1 MSRISEAL
9 RHCAASKCEG
19 CPYDTETICPST
31 TELMSMAADEL
42 ERLDGIIDVFIKED
56 AE

>member
-19 CPYDTETICPST
+19 CPYDPETICPST
-31 TELMSMAADEL
+31 SELMSMAADEL
-42 ERLDGIIDVFIKED
+42 ERLDGIIDAFIKD
-56 AE
+56 GAE

>member
-19 CPYDTETICPST
+19 CPYDPETICPST
-31 TELMSMAADEL
+31 SGLMSMAEDEL
-42 ERLDGIIDVFIKED
+42 ERLDGIIDVFVKED